1 MKIVFSDEKKFNLDG
16 PDGFRDY
23 WRDLRKEP
31 MYFSK
36 RNFGGG
42 SLMVWGAFSSSGTLS
57 LAFPSTRM
65 DSLEYQR
72 VLSNHLLP
80 YLTAHPEK
88 EFIFQQDNAAI
99 HVSRSTKTW
108 FEEHGVSVMEWPAR
122 SPDLNVMENMW
133 GLLVRQVYAENRQ
146 YNSVGELKVAILTA
160 WRDIRLETLENL
172 INSMPNR
179 IYKTINKNGHCIN

>member
-1 MKIVFSDEKKFNLDG
+1 MQIIFSDEKKFNLDG

-23 WRDLRKEP
+23 WRDLRKDP
-31 MYFSK
+31 LCFSK

-42 SLMVWGAFSSSGTLS
+42 SLMVWGAFSSSGTLN

-65 DSLEYQR
+65 NSLEYQQ
-72 VLSNHLLP
+72 VLSNCLLP
-80 YLTAHPEK
+80 YFDAHREK
-88 EFIFQQDNAAI
+88 NFIFQQDNAAI

-108 FEEHGVSVMEWPAR
+108 FEEHGVPVMEWPAR

-146 YNSVGELKVAILTA
+146 FNSVDELKVSILNA
-160 WRDIRLETLENL
+160 WRDIRIETLEKL

-179 IYKTINKNGHCIN
+179 IYQTINKSGQCIN